1 MNQYVLLEHDH
12 DSNLTCTLM
21 GGGVP
26 VMVVIWI
33 TNFLHMLALEFLCR
47 AYASEA
53 LPS

>member
-1 MNQYVLLEHDH
+1 MNPYVWSEHDH
-12 DSNLTCTLM
+12 DSNLTCILM
-21 GGGVP
+21 GEST

-47 AYASEA
+47 AYAFEA